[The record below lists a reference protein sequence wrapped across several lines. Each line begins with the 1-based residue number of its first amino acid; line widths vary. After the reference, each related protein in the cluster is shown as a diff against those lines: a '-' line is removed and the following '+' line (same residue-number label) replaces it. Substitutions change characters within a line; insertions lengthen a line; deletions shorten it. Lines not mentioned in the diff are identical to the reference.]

1 MDPRL
6 LRALTKKRYR
16 APTAVQSQAIPLV
29 LEGKDVVARA
39 HTGSGKT
46 AAYLLPAIHKIVTS
60 ADTAMGGAPPS
71 NPRALVLVPTR
82 ELAHQVKK
90 EAAFL
95 LGKCAPSLR
104 AGELPAAGC
113 ASTVLREFAGA
124 PPEILIATPARTAEC
139 VRENLFPSGA
149 LASGLELLVLD
160 EADLLL
166 SFGYEEDIKT
176 LVDACEKGVQC
187 MLLSATA
194 GEELARLES
203 LVLQHPVR
211 LDVSARPDDGGG
223 GGGGGGG
230 DDEKKDGG
238 PDIAHRV
245 LEVRAKDKLLTCM
258 SLLRLGACRRKAL
271 VFVKDPDAAVRLR
284 LFLDKFGV
292 PCCALHA
299 ELPANSRAHIL
310 QEFNRGVYDYM
321 IAAADGERGEE
332 AGRTEDASSRGP
344 TDDGVDANHDA
355 NHESDDDSDAEASK
369 ASRSSRKKKSD
380 ESLSAPTRGGKK
392 TRRDAEFGVARGVD
406 FKDVRTVINFDVP
419 PSASAYLHR
428 VGRTG
433 RAGKSGTAITLVSP
447 AETPAFE
454 AVKTALA
461 RDGGD
466 AGVAAAAAMAPF
478 SGLKPE
484 AVESL
489 RYRAEDAAR
498 SVGKTAVR
506 EARVRE
512 LRAELLNSERLA
524 AHFEDNPEDLNLL
537 KHDVSL
543 AKQPPAPHL
552 SHLPGYLRGR
562 KKLGDA
568 RAGAALDGD
577 GKRLG
582 GGKREMDPTY
592 ADVEEPSE
600 FGGKKKRRRAARGED
615 KSGKGK
621 PGEKKPLRAG
631 DIFKAGRGRKKM
643 GRSRSR

>member
-1 MDPRL
+1 MGAESGDAGDGWMTLGLDPRL

-60 ADTAMGGAPPS
+60 GDAAMGGAPPS

-113 ASTVLREFAGA
+113 ASAVLREFAGA
-124 PPEILIATPARTAEC
+124 PPEILIATPARAAEC

-166 SFGYEEDIKT
+166 SFGYEEDIKKV
-176 LVDACEKGVQC
+176 VDACEKGVQC

-211 LDVSARPDDGGG
+211 LDVSARPEILGGAG
-223 GGGGGGG
+223 AG

-245 LEVRAKDKLLTCM
+245 LDVRAKDKLLTCM
-258 SLLRLGACRRKAL
+258 SLLRLGVCRRKTL
-271 VFVKDPDAAVRLR
+271 VFVKDPDSAVRLR

-369 ASRSSRKKKSD
+369 ASRASRKKKSD

-466 AGVAAAAAMAPF
+466 AGAAAAAAMARF
-478 SGLKPE
+478 RDSSRKPSSRCGT
-484 AVESL
+484 AP
-489 RYRAEDAAR
+489 RTRRGPWGRPPCARRACASCAR
-498 SVGKTAVR
+498 SCSTA
-506 EARVRE
+506 
-512 LRAELLNSERLA
+512 
-524 AHFEDNPEDLNLL
+524 
-537 KHDVSL
+537 
-543 AKQPPAPHL
+543 
-552 SHLPGYLRGR
+552 
-562 KKLGDA
+562 
-568 RAGAALDGD
+568 
-577 GKRLG
+577 
-582 GGKREMDPTY
+582 
-592 ADVEEPSE
+592 
-600 FGGKKKRRRAARGED
+600 
-615 KSGKGK
+615 SGS
-621 PGEKKPLRAG
+621 PRT
-631 DIFKAGRGRKKM
+631 
-643 GRSRSR
+643 SRTTPRT